1 LEFDNSFEVAAPAD
15 ETWAILTDIERIA
28 PCLPGA
34 ELTEVVD
41 ENSYKGKVSVRLGP
55 VALTF
60 QGQATFVERD
70 DAAHTARVQA
80 RGSDARGRGGANA
93 DVTFGLTPGDNGTTV
108 NIHTDLQL
116 SGSVAQYGRGV
127 GMIADLSSQLI
138 GQFAKS
144 LHEEMVAGKEAEADG
159 AAPAAPTT
167 QPAQPVAVGGLA
179 MRVMWNALV
188 RGIKRL
194 FGVKS

>member
-1 LEFDNSFEVAAPAD
+1 MEFDNSFEVAAPAD